1 VRQGRVGGVVGGF
14 AGRRR
19 PAAGRSPTK
28 PPAGSLDISCEIAT
42 LTDGDPPV
50 ARTRND
56 SVTCAID
63 APTAR
68 TPLGGSN
75 LTMAA
80 LPTRPIVRPAEASL
94 SSPRKPCPNGTIC
107 RRRFAPRGANRPGP
121 CIGLSRTHYL
131 NHATRGSH
139 TLTWEMDEMSGIL
152 KGRLPLVTLI
162 GTLLSLWRQLPI
174 AELLDVPDL
183 RDKDAARK
191 WLLKVCEA
199 AGILAEKTTLTTDDK
214 VVAFLARTIADPVL
228 FDPFHALIV
237 RLLGADPDLPCTIE
251 DMPTALAAEADAA
264 GINPL
269 TIIAIVTTV
278 LDLLRGFGLIKRS

>member
-1 VRQGRVGGVVGGF
+1 
-14 AGRRR
+14 
-19 PAAGRSPTK
+19 
-28 PPAGSLDISCEIAT
+28 
-42 LTDGDPPV
+42 
-50 ARTRND
+50 
-56 SVTCAID
+56 
-63 APTAR
+63 
-68 TPLGGSN
+68 
-75 LTMAA
+75 
-80 LPTRPIVRPAEASL
+80 
-94 SSPRKPCPNGTIC
+94 
-107 RRRFAPRGANRPGP
+107 
-121 CIGLSRTHYL
+121 
-131 NHATRGSH
+131 
-139 TLTWEMDEMSGIL
+139 MSGIL